1 MVNLTIDGRPAQ
13 VPEGTTILEAA
24 RQADIHI
31 PHLCYL
37 KGINEIAAC
46 RVCCVEVEGE
56 RAMVTACNNPVQEGM
71 AVHTNSPRARSTRRI
86 NVELILSQHDCK
98 CATCVRSG
106 NCQLQEIAND
116 LGILELPFEIQLPQ
130 GLRKAWTTTFPLFH
144 DYNKCIKCMRC
155 IQVCDKIQSL
165 SIWDVAGTGS
175 RTTIDVSNNR
185 VIKDS
190 DCALCGQCITHCPV
204 GALTARDD
212 TEKVWEAIED
222 PEKIVVAQVAPAV
235 RAAWGEELGLSPE
248 EATIGRIMDALKRMG
263 VDYAFDTVF
272 SADLTIMEEAS
283 EFLERFTH
291 RDRYHWPM
299 FTSCCPGWVRFIK
312 SQFPHYVDCLSTAKS
327 PQQMFGA
334 VAKTYFA
341 EKIGVDPH
349 RMFVVSIMP
358 CMAKKSECALPT
370 MRDACG
376 DPDVDAV
383 LTTREMDRLFRSDNI
398 QPGDLPEEAFDSP
411 LGTGTGAAVIFGATG
426 GVMDAALRSAYYL
439 VTGENPDPD
448 AFTAVRGNKPWKEA
462 VFSIPGAGEI
472 RVAVVSGLG
481 NTRKLMKAL
490 ESGQGRYDFVEVMAC
505 PGGCAGGGGQPIHDG
520 EELAGKRED
529 ALWKLDQKATIRFS
543 HENPEIQ
550 SLYQEFLE
558 RPLGKKSH
566 HLLHTDHTTWEVVEK
581 GIWLDSN

>member
-1 MVNLTIDGRPAQ
+1 MVTLTINGQTVQ
-13 VPEGTTILEAA
+13 VPAGTTILEAA
-24 RQADIHI
+24 EKAGIKI
-31 PHLCYL
+31 PTLCYL
-37 KGINEIAAC
+37 KDINKIAAC
-46 RVCCVEVEGE
+46 RMCVVEVEGSD
-56 RAMVTACNNPVQEGM
+56 RLAAACDTPVEEGLV
-71 AVHTNSPRARSTRRI
+71 VHTNTPKVRKARRV
-86 NVELILSQHDCK
+86 NMELLLSQHASYCS
-98 CATCVRSG
+98 TCIRSG
-106 NCQLQEIAND
+106 NCPLQKLAND
-116 LGILELPFEIQLPQ
+116 LNIHEMPYHVHVARGY
-130 GLRKAWTTTFPLFH
+130 TDTSTPLVRQAS
-144 DYNKCIKCMRC
+144 KCIKCMRC
-155 IQVCDKIQSL
+155 VQICEKVQTMG
-165 SIWDVAGTGS
+165 IWDLAGTGS
-175 RTTIDVSNNR
+175 RTTVDVSGNR
-185 VIKDS
+185 TLKTS
-190 DCALCGQCITHCPV
+190 DCTFCGQCVTHCPT

-212 TEKVWEAIED
+212 TVKVLDALAD
-222 PEKIVVAQVAPAV
+222 PEITTVVQIAPAV
-235 RAAWGEELGLSPE
+235 RVAWAESFGLTGKKAATGKMVAALRRLGF
-248 EATIGRIMDALKRMG
+248 
-263 VDYAFDTVF
+263 DYVFDTNF
-272 SADLTIMEEAS
+272 SADLTIMEEGS

-520 EELAGKRED
+520 CELAEPRGEV
-529 ALWKLDQKATIRFS
+529 LWGLDQSAPLRFS
-543 HENPEIQ
+543 HENPEVAA
-550 SLYQEFLE
+550 LYQQYLGL
-558 RPLGKKSH
+558 PLGKKAH
-566 HLLHTDHTTWEVVEK
+566 HLLHTDHH
-581 GIWLDSN
+581 GWLMPSEQTDL